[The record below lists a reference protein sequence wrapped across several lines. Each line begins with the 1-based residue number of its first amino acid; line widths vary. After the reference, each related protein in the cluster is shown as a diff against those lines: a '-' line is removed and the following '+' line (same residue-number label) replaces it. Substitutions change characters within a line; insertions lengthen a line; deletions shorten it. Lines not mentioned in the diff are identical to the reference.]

1 MTQGGGL
8 LQLIARGK
16 QDVFLTGN
24 PQVTW
29 FKMVYRRYTNFSIES
44 SIIQFDN
51 QPDFGRKITT
61 VLPRKGDLLSTLW
74 IEIELPAIKDSVT
87 GLPVSYVNSIAHA
100 LIQEISIEIGE
111 QEIDKQT
118 GEWMELWSN
127 YVVTNDKSQGWNNMI
142 GKVNVSQGNATCTNV
157 GLYGPLKLYVPLR
170 FWFCKNP
177 GLALPLIALQ
187 YHPVRINISLR
198 PLQQLFIIDTPST
211 VPCDKSVSPLS
222 ITSFNMFGDF
232 IHLDVEERRRF
243 VANSHEYLIE
253 QVQYTPSISIDK
265 TARAVQLPME
275 FNHPIR
281 ELFWLI
287 QRDAAVSTHQWFNY
301 TNLSVGETGIY
312 TNLIT
317 SAILRIDGFDRFDSR
332 RADYFRLVQ
341 PFQYHTVVPV
351 EQYVYSYSF
360 CFRPE
365 DVQPSGSMNASR
377 IDSIVLHLEM
387 DETLEVK
394 SAKSPARGTSSAR
407 IYAINHNVL
416 RVTNGFG
423 GILFRI

>member
-8 LQLIARGK
+8 LQLVASGK

-29 FKMVYRRYTNFSIES
+29 FKMVYRRYTNFSMES

-51 QPDFGRKITT
+51 QADFGRRITT
-61 VLPRKGDLLSTLW
+61 VIPRKGDLLGPLW
-74 IEIELPAIKDSVT
+74 LEIVLPALYDSTT
-87 GLPVSYVNSIAHA
+87 GKPVSYTNSIGHA
-100 LIQEISIEIGE
+100 LIQEISLDIGE

-118 GEWMELWSN
+118 GEWMEIWTN
-127 YVVTNDKSQGWNNMI
+127 YVITEDKRQGWNNMI
-142 GKVNVSQGNATCTNV
+142 GKTNGASQGNSPSNSV
-157 GLYGPLKLYVPLR
+157 NLFGPISLYVPLR

-187 YHPVRINISLR
+187 YHPVRLNITLR
-198 PLQQLFIIDTPST
+198 PLQGMFVVDNPGA
-211 VPCDKSVSPLS
+211 VPCDVTVAPAS
-222 ITSFNMFGDF
+222 ITSFNMYGDF
-232 IHLDVEERRRF
+232 VHLDVDERRRF

-253 QVQYTPSISIDK
+253 QVQYTNSISIDK
-265 TARAVQLPME
+265 TATTVQLPME

-281 ELFWLI
+281 ELYWLI
-287 QRDAAVSTHQWFNY
+287 QRDAAVNAHQWFNY
-301 TNLSVGETGIY
+301 TNLSIGETSTQVGFQ
-312 TNLIT
+312 NLIT
-317 SAILRIDGFDRFDSR
+317 TAILRLDGFDRFDIR
-332 RADYFRLVQ
+332 NADYFRLVQ
-341 PFQYHTVVPV
+341 PYQYHTVIPIDD
-351 EQYVYSYSF
+351 YVYSYSF

-377 IDSIVLHLEM
+377 IDSIVLQLQ
-387 DETLEVK
+387 LNQIVSPPRG
-394 SAKSPARGTSSAR
+394 SANAR
-407 IYAINHNVL
+407 IYALNHNIL